1 MIAGGEDPKFISRRL
16 VVTAA
21 EDVGMADPQALVVAN
36 AAAQSVT
43 YLGWPEARI
52 TLAQAV
58 IYVAKAPK
66 DNSGVVAID
75 SALNDIEKKGLS
87 FPVPDHLKDNHYHDA
102 GKYGFGND
110 CPVGN
115 ANISDAISQSNNPLI
130 LSPTLSALL
139 KSCP

>member
-1 MIAGGEDPKFISRRL
+1 MIAGGEEPGFIARRL

-21 EDVGMADPQALVVAN
+21 EDVGLADPQALVVAN
-36 AAAQSVT
+36 AAAQSVN

-66 DNSGVVAID
+66 DNSGIIAVD

-87 FPVPDHLKDNHYHDA
+87 FPVPDHLKDAHYPDA
-102 GKYGFGND
+102 GKYGFGKDYKYPHDFPGRHVEQEYLPAQLRGRKYLPQDND
-110 CPVGN
+110 
-115 ANISDAISQSNNPLI
+115 
-130 LSPTLSALL
+130 
-139 KSCP
+139 